1 MWFKHRAWVPVAWVL
16 CLANIVSVGFAAGEP
31 LHATAH
37 AVLAVLL
44 GLGAERLR
52 LRNRHT
58 AAADAMEVS
67 REVES
72 LPADQGQL
80 QDVEGR
86 LAELEDRLDFT
97 ERVLV
102 DVRKRAQQPPKE

>member
-16 CLANIVSVGFAAGEP
+16 CVANIVSVGFAAGEP

-52 LRNRHT
+52 LRNKRAT
-58 AAADAMEVS
+58 DADAVEISQELES
-67 REVES
+67 R
-72 LPADQGQL
+72 PADQGQL

>member
-1 MWFKHRAWVPVAWVL
+1 VWFKHRAWVPVAWLL

-52 LRNRHT
+52 LRNKHI
-58 AAADAMEVS
+58 AEDDVVEVS
-67 REVES
+67 RELES
-72 LPADQGQL
+72 RPADQGQL

-102 DVRKRAQQPPKE
+102 DVRKRAQPPPKE